1 MINLRLSRNTKFFVS
16 FRDEI
21 IKRESE
27 RLKKM
32 IKNKTFVNSRSSR
45 RDLEVIET
53 TSIFFRF
60 VVDSKSF
67 IIFAFFI
74 AFTSTFFIIVVSTS
88 FVILVSIFFVT
99 LFLVSTSF
107 DESTQNSIFERMNRN
122 VLIRLLTTLI
132 SSFSESSNIF
142 VVDIVA
148 DLFSIQISIF
158 MIEFVVII
166 AEKSTTLNEFSDF
179 DEFLAKKKE
188 RRRNFLRK
196 MKNHEQR
203 RIIDD
208 FSVFVSISTR
218 DFIFF
223 VTRVSMSFRNVVIF
237 FASSRI
243 SKTSRRRNVV
253 ETKFDESFITR
264 FVNEEKNEDEFIDE
278 NDDEFSNC
286 VKCCRVS
293 MSCRRVNDIAC
304 AKCSR
309 QKQACVSICFRFTF
323 FFENFLLIAVD
334 FYSI

>member
-1 MINLRLSRNTKFFVS
+1 MINSRLSRDTKFS
-16 FRDEI
+16 ASSRDEI
-21 IKRESE
+21 IKSESE
-27 RLKKM
+27 RFKKM
-32 IKNKTFVNSRSSR
+32 IKSKTLVNSRSSR
-45 RDLEVIET
+45 RDLENVET
-53 TSIFFRF
+53 TSISFRF

-74 AFTSTFFIIVVSTS
+74 AFTSTFFIIVVSTF
-88 FVILVSIFFVT
+88 FVTFVSISFVT
-99 LFLVSTSF
+99 LFLVSASF
-107 DESTQNSIFERMNRN
+107 DESTQNSIFEEMNRN

-132 SSFSESSNIF
+132 FSSFESSNVF
-142 VVDIVA
+142 VADIVA
-148 DLFSIQISIF
+148 NSLSIRISIF

-179 DEFLAKKKE
+179 DEFFVKKKE

-196 MKNHEQR
+196 MKSHEQR

-208 FSVFVSISTR
+208 FFVFVLISTR
-218 DFIFF
+218 DFISF
-223 VTRVSMSFRNVVIF
+223 VTRVSMSFRNVVIS
-237 FASSRI
+237 FAFSRI

-264 FVNEEKNEDEFIDE
+264 FVVEKKNENEFIDE

-293 MSCRRVNDIAC
+293 MFCRRVNDIAC
-304 AKCSR
+304 ARCLK
-309 QKQACVSICFRFTF
+309 QKQACVSIYLRFTF
-323 FFENFLLIAVD
+323 FEDFLLITVD